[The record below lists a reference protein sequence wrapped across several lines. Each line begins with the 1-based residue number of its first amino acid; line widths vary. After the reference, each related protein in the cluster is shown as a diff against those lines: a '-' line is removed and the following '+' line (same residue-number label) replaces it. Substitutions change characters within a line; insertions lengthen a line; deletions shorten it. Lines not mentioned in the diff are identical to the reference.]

1 VATNGGETLG
11 PLVAAL
17 LLPVLGVRGVLL
29 VDAASFLVSAALLGF
44 LPGLRGPG
52 RGSGPRPSFL
62 ADAAGGLRYLRG
74 QAVVRA
80 VALGYFAVV
89 ACTGIDDVALV
100 FLATGTFGAGGTAVG
115 LLLAAVGI
123 GLLAGYALLART
135 GGRLPMNGLLLAGFA
150 VSSAGNL
157 LTGLAWAVAAAFA
170 VQAVRGL
177 GIAAMDVAATTLV
190 QRTVPADLQG
200 RVFGSLYGGIGVAAA
215 LAYLLGGLLLDRT
228 SPRVA
233 FVAAGA
239 AGLLATGATAL
250 ALRRAVHR
258 S

>member
-1 VATNGGETLG
+1 MPA
-11 PLVAAL
+11 
-17 LLPVLGVRGVLL
+17 
-29 VDAASFLVSAALLGF
+29 
-44 LPGLRGPG
+44 
-52 RGSGPRPSFL
+52 
-62 ADAAGGLRYLRG
+62 
-74 QAVVRA
+74 
-80 VALGYFAVV
+80 
-89 ACTGIDDVALV
+89 
-100 FLATGTFGAGGTAVG
+100 
-115 LLLAAVGI
+115 
-123 GLLAGYALLART
+123 
-135 GGRLPMNGLLLAGFA
+135 LLLAGFA

-190 QRTVPADLQG
+190 QRTVPPDLQG

-228 SPRVA
+228 TPRVA

-250 ALRRAVHR
+250 ALRRAVKR

>member
-1 VATNGGETLG
+1 VA
-11 PLVAAL
+11 
-17 LLPVLGVRGVLL
+17 
-29 VDAASFLVSAALLGF
+29 
-44 LPGLRGPG
+44 
-52 RGSGPRPSFL
+52 
-62 ADAAGGLRYLRG
+62 
-74 QAVVRA
+74 
-80 VALGYFAVV
+80 
-89 ACTGIDDVALV
+89 
-100 FLATGTFGAGGTAVG
+100 
-115 LLLAAVGI
+115 
-123 GLLAGYALLART
+123 
-135 GGRLPMNGLLLAGFA
+135 GLLLAGFA

-157 LTGLAWAVAAAFA
+157 LTGLAWAVGAAFA

-190 QRTVPADLQG
+190 QRTVPQDLQG

-228 SPRVA
+228 TPRVA

-250 ALRRAVHR
+250 ALRRAVRR